1 MEKNKSLSEITKVDI
16 HFYDID
22 SVNIVWHGNY
32 VKYLENGREAFGKKY
47 GIEYMQ
53 IYDNGYIAPIVDLHV
68 RYLNMTVLGETLIVK
83 TTYVPSKAAKLIFD
97 YTIYRERDMAVVAEA
112 STIQLFMT
120 KEGVFETSSPDFYR
134 KWKEKWLNNF

>member
-1 MEKNKSLSEITKVDI
+1 MEKNKSLSETTKVDI

-32 VKYLENGREAFGKKY
+32 VKYLENGREAFGKKF

-83 TTYVPSKAAKLIFD
+83 ATYVPSKAAKLIFD
-97 YTIYRERDMAVVAEA
+97 YTIYREHDMAVVAEA

-120 KEGVFETSSPDFYR
+120 KEGIFETSSPGFYR
-134 KWKEKWLNNF
+134 KWKEKWLN